1 MVSSSSATAA
11 ALLLLTASANA
22 FSVQQQQQHHRTA
35 SSSFARRQEQ
45 QCSPVLLSMTA
56 QSIDTKNQVKV
67 GVIGA
72 LQGSVNNNNMQHDM
86 IAVVC
91 C

>member
-1 MVSSSSATAA
+1 MVSSSSAAAA
-11 ALLLLTASANA
+11 ALLLLLAASANA
-22 FSVQQQQQHHRTA
+22 FSVQQQHHRTA

-72 LQGSVNNNNMQHDM
+72 LQGSVNNNMYHY
-86 IAVVC
+86 VC